1 VYVRVAFSV
10 ALDGSIMGSFAKVVD
25 ASGELDGS
33 FDLESVSN
41 ECTFASSSM
50 AMGRE
55 AGA

>member
-1 VYVRVAFSV
+1 MYVRVAFSV